1 MKTNERYANQLE
13 LFFDWTFLKH
23 CQLVLVSDDEINY
36 HMFMIYTK
44 DGDLLH
50 GYHIERLK

>member
-23 CQLVLVSDDEINY
+23 TELVLVSDDIIGY
-36 HMFMIYTK
+36 HMFMIYDK
-44 DGDLLH
+44 KGNLLH
-50 GYHIERLK
+50 GFHLEKVK

>member
-1 MKTNERYANQLE
+1 MNTKETISKRLE
-13 LFFDWTFLKH
+13 LYFDWTYFKMIDMI
-23 CQLVLVSDDEINY
+23 LVSDDILDY